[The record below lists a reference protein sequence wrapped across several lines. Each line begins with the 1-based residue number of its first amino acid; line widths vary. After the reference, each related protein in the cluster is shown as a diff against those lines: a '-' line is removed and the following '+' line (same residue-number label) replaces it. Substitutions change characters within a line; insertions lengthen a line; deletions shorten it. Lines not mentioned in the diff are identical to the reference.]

1 MKNKNSKQAQVV
13 NNTDFKAE
21 FANAEQYKK
30 LCLNSDLSFL
40 KEAMGEEKIDAFNYA
55 SNEYGVASALKDGMK
70 DKLKGMAT
78 LGTVRFN
85 TVQTPKYLVL
95 SGDNLHL
102 FDTDTDGEIDNH
114 FVFNQA
120 RLENSRLIAIPM
132 EGQVQAQAQARGNNV
147 KAYKLSLQTDEK
159 PVELTIYSCLIF
171 TNIPEIPTDLQETIQ
186 DIIIGND
193 FLKQLG
199 DKYPNFESLHR
210 RYLAKEGHIL
220 RKNNSGRLASYQTL
234 CVPAD
239 LQSAVLR
246 VSGFIIRNT
255 PIL

>member
-1 MKNKNSKQAQVV
+1 MKSKYDESLKQIKKQNLEESARL
-13 NNTDFKAE
+13 
-21 FANAEQYKK
+21 AEQYKN

-120 RLENSRLIAIPM
+120 RLENSRLIAIPT

-159 PVELTIYSCLIF
+159 PVELIIYSCLIF
-171 TNIPEIPTDLQETIQ
+171 TNIPEIPTDPQETIQ

-199 DKYPNFESLHR
+199 DKYPNLKVSL
-210 RYLAKEGHIL
+210 
-220 RKNNSGRLASYQTL
+220 
-234 CVPAD
+234 
-239 LQSAVLR
+239 
-246 VSGFIIRNT
+246 
-255 PIL
+255 PIFS

>member
-1 MKNKNSKQAQVV
+1 MSIYTFVPVIFIVLYLGYWFYMKKKNSQQAQVV

-21 FANAEQYKK
+21 FANAEQYK
-30 LCLNSDLSFL
+30 
-40 KEAMGEEKIDAFNYA
+40 NYA

-159 PVELTIYSCLIF
+159 PVELIIYSCLIF

-199 DKYPNFESLHR
+199 DKYPNLKVSL
-210 RYLAKEGHIL
+210 
-220 RKNNSGRLASYQTL
+220 
-234 CVPAD
+234 
-239 LQSAVLR
+239 
-246 VSGFIIRNT
+246 
-255 PIL
+255 PIFS